1 MSFADTDIVHDFA
14 DDSARDVSMSDASA
28 PDSSSALPLAPVLRQ
43 TDFVT
48 RASGRVDANGAT
60 AGIVKRV
67 HRALE
72 HEVVAGHRNLQFFVW
87 LGLPFQAD
95 RLGIAP
101 ANQIDIAKIGIIDAQ
116 RILETSSAGKAAQA
130 QIKEKSVRMAEDLK
144 KRGSEVEQLRTQLE
158 REAMVM
164 SQEKREDARREFRIK
179 MNDFKSLE
187 QKYRSEL
194 KQLEQ
199 KLVGRIQADIIQLT
213 QEIGK
218 QGGYLLI
225 INRPAVLYSPT
236 SIDITD
242 QVIQK
247 YNTKYAKGQTEASS
261 KN

>member
-1 MSFADTDIVHDFA
+1 M
-14 DDSARDVSMSDASA
+14 
-28 PDSSSALPLAPVLRQ
+28 LR
-43 TDFVT
+43 
-48 RASGRVDANGAT
+48 RR
-60 AGIVKRV
+60 
-67 HRALE
+67 L
-72 HEVVAGHRNLQFFVW
+72 FFMTVIMTVI
-87 LGLPFQAD
+87 
-95 RLGIAP
+95 GIAGS
-101 ANQIDIAKIGIIDAQ
+101 AHAADIAKIGIIDAQ

-144 KRGSEVEQLRTQLE
+144 KRGGEVEKLRAQLE

-179 MNDFKSLE
+179 LNDFKGLE
-187 QKYRSEL
+187 QKYRGEL

-199 KLVGRIQADIIQLT
+199 RLVGRIQTDIIGLT

-225 INRPAVLYSPT
+225 INKPAVLYSPT

-247 YNTKYAKGQTEASS
+247 YNAKYAKGQTEASS
-261 KN
+261 NN

>member
-1 MSFADTDIVHDFA
+1 MAVIMAVFGLVG
-14 DDSARDVSMSDASA
+14 SA
-28 PDSSSALPLAPVLRQ
+28 
-43 TDFVT
+43 
-48 RASGRVDANGAT
+48 
-60 AGIVKRV
+60 
-67 HRALE
+67 
-72 HEVVAGHRNLQFFVW
+72 
-87 LGLPFQAD
+87 QA
-95 RLGIAP
+95 A
-101 ANQIDIAKIGIIDAQ
+101 DIAKIGIIDAQ

-130 QIKEKSVRMAEDLK
+130 QIKEKSSRMAEDLK
-144 KRGSEVEQLRTQLE
+144 KRGGEVEQLRAQLE

-179 MNDFKSLE
+179 LNDFKGLE
-187 QKYRSEL
+187 QKYRGEL

-199 KLVGRIQADIIQLT
+199 RLVGRIQTDIISLT

-225 INRPAVLYSPT
+225 INKPAVLYSPT

-247 YNTKYAKGQTEASS
+247 YNAKYAKGQTEASS

>member
-1 MSFADTDIVHDFA
+1 M
-14 DDSARDVSMSDASA
+14 
-28 PDSSSALPLAPVLRQ
+28 LRP
-43 TDFVT
+43 
-48 RASGRVDANGAT
+48 RV
-60 AGIVKRV
+60 
-67 HRALE
+67 
-72 HEVVAGHRNLQFFVW
+72 FFMTVIM
-87 LGLPFQAD
+87 AVI
-95 RLGIAP
+95 GIAGS
-101 ANQIDIAKIGIIDAQ
+101 AHAADIAKIGIIDAQ

-130 QIKEKSVRMAEDLK
+130 QIKEKSVRMAEELK
-144 KRGSEVEQLRTQLE
+144 KRGGEVEQIRTQLE

-179 MNDFKSLE
+179 LNDFKGLE
-187 QKYRSEL
+187 KRYRGEL

-199 KLVGRIQADIIQLT
+199 RLVGRIQSDIISLT

-225 INRPAVLYSPT
+225 INKPAVLYSPT

-247 YNTKYAKGQTEASS
+247 YNAKYAKGQTEASS

>member
-1 MSFADTDIVHDFA
+1 MTVI
-14 DDSARDVSMSDASA
+14 
-28 PDSSSALPLAPVLRQ
+28 LAV
-43 TDFVT
+43 
-48 RASGRVDANGAT
+48 
-60 AGIVKRV
+60 I
-67 HRALE
+67 
-72 HEVVAGHRNLQFFVW
+72 
-87 LGLPFQAD
+87 
-95 RLGIAP
+95 GIAGS
-101 ANQIDIAKIGIIDAQ
+101 AHAADIAKIGIIDAQ